1 MKRYI
6 GLAFAIYVVW
16 VLLFVLEKP
25 VFLFFYL
32 HSLEALGPVVSH
44 GAILDFAMAGYLSV
58 LPFLALVIKP
68 YVPDRAHS
76 WFLRVYFAVASL
88 AVALSFVANLALYGY
103 WQFPL
108 DATPLFYF
116 LSSPADA
123 LASAPWYV
131 EVGALLIVVILAAAI
146 CLLFRTLYRKIL
158 NDPCSRPLFKTKG
171 KKLSDTL
178 ADAQSCIA
186 IHSTEIGCCQPMTL
200 RKKIATSVVLFL
212 LMAFLFLPIRGGVTV
227 STNNTGKVYFSDI
240 QLLNHAAVNPFFS
253 FMESM
258 QRQKDFGKQY
268 RFMDDRQAAQTVTD
282 FHQRL
287 LAATKNRGESGTSS
301 STEQQAQNNAVPTI
315 LHEFHPDIYLIIM
328 ESFSDTV
335 TKVPGVTPYLNRL
348 RREGLYFA
356 NFYANS
362 FRTDRGL
369 LSILMGFPS
378 PATVSLMK
386 YPEKTSKMSSIAA
399 HLAKVGYVRNYYYG
413 GDADF
418 TNMRSFLINQGF
430 QHIIEDRDF
439 PVGDRLSKWGV
450 CDHLLFQ
457 KVETELEED
466 RQAVSRRTDGQAG
479 RVQPVFT
486 VIQTSSSHEPF
497 DVPYHQLNDPALN
510 AFAYADKSIGDFVD
524 YLRRDKAR
532 WERSLVILVPDHLG
546 AWPSHPDDFQ
556 PWRFHVPMIWIG
568 GALNEKALSEYF
580 GTPHVVSDY
589 GSQQDIAATLL
600 GQVGKKGHVGM
611 LKNMPFSKNILD
623 PSVPHYAW
631 FMMHDGEGL
640 ATFNGCVIYDN
651 QRKKTV
657 YTARKTSKDWIESST
672 EMCKAYVQR
681 LFDYIAKL

>member
-6 GLAFAIYVVW
+6 GLAFTIYVVW
-16 VLLFVLEKP
+16 ALLFMLEKP
-25 VFLFFYL
+25 VFLVLYL
-32 HSLEALGPVVSH
+32 HSLEALGPVVRH

-68 YVPDRAHS
+68 YVSDHAHR
-76 WFLRVYFAVASL
+76 WFLRVYFAVVSL

-131 EVGALLIVVILAAAI
+131 EAGALLIIVFLAAVI
-146 CLLFRTLYRKIL
+146 CLLFRAVY
-158 NDPCSRPLFKTKG
+158 KTF
-171 KKLSDTL
+171 SDSPDYT
-178 ADAQSCIA
+178 AT
-186 IHSTEIGCCQPMTL
+186 HSTEIKNCQPMTL
-200 RKKIATSVVLFL
+200 RKKIATSVVLFFL
-212 LMAFLFLPIRGGVTV
+212 TALLFLPIRGGVTV

-240 QLLNHAAVNPFFS
+240 QSLNHAAVNPFFS
-253 FMESM
+253 FMESI

-268 RFMDDRQAAQTVTD
+268 RFMDDQQAAQTVTA
-282 FHQRL
+282 FHQQL
-287 LAATKNRGESGTSS
+287 LSATKNRGESGTSS
-301 STEQQAQNNAVPTI
+301 STEQQAQNNIVPVI
-315 LHEFHPDIYLIIM
+315 LHESHPDIYLIIM

-335 TKVPGVTPYLNRL
+335 TKMPGVTPHLNRL

-369 LSILMGFPS
+369 LSILMGVPS

-386 YPEKTSKMSSIAA
+386 YPEKTSKMSSIATC
-399 HLAKVGYVRNYYYG
+399 LAKAGYERHYYYG

-430 QHIIEDRDF
+430 QHIVEDRDF

-457 KVETELEED
+457 RVETDLKK
-466 RQAVSRRTDGQAG
+466 SHRTGGQVRG
-479 RVQPVFT
+479 VHPTFT

-497 DVPYHQLNDPALN
+497 DVPYHHLKDPALN

-524 YLRRDKAR
+524 YLQRDKAR
-532 WERSLVILVPDHLG
+532 WERSLIILVPDHLG

-556 PWRFHVPMIWIG
+556 PWRFHVPMIWTG
-568 GALNEKALSEYF
+568 GALNEKVLSEYF
-580 GTPHVVSDY
+580 GTPHVVPDY

-600 GQVGKKGHVGM
+600 GQIGEKSH
-611 LKNMPFSKNILD
+611 NMPLSKDLLD
-623 PSVPHYAW
+623 PDVPHYAW

-640 ATFNGCVIYDN
+640 ATSNGCVIYDN

-657 YTARKTSKDWIESST
+657 YIAPKTSKDWGKLAT

>member
-6 GLAFAIYVVW
+6 GLAFAIYMVW

-25 VFLFFYL
+25 IFLLLYL

-58 LPFLALVIKP
+58 LPFLALVFKP
-68 YVPDRAHS
+68 YVSNHAHR
-76 WFLRVYFAVASL
+76 WFLRVYFAVTSL
-88 AVALSFVANLALYGY
+88 AVSLSFVANLALYGY

-131 EVGALLIVVILAAAI
+131 EVGALLIVLFLAAAI
-146 CLLFRTLYRKIL
+146 CLLFRTVYRKIL
-158 NDPCSRPLFKTKG
+158 YDPYPHSLVKAKN
-171 KKLSDTL
+171 SADTFP
-178 ADAQSCIA
+178 ATQRCIVT
-186 IHSTEIGCCQPMTL
+186 HSTNDIRYSQPMTL

-212 LMAFLFLPIRGGVTV
+212 LTAFLFLPIRGGVTV
-227 STNNTGKVYFSDI
+227 STNNTGRVYFSDI
-240 QLLNHAAVNPFFS
+240 QSLNHAAVNPFFS
-253 FMESM
+253 FMESI

-268 RFMDDRQAAQTVTD
+268 RFMDDQQAARTVIA
-282 FHQRL
+282 FHQL
-287 LAATKNRGESGTSS
+287 LLSTPRDRHINNDSQLTKQRSKNKSI
-301 STEQQAQNNAVPTI
+301 PYI
-315 LHEFHPDIYLIIM
+315 LHKPHPDIYLIIM

-335 TKVPGVTPYLNRL
+335 TKVPGVTPHLNRL
-348 RREGLYFA
+348 KREGLYFA

-386 YPEKTSKMSSIAA
+386 YPEKTSKMSSIAT
-399 HLAKVGYVRNYYYG
+399 HLAKAGYVRHYYYG

-430 QHIIEDRDF
+430 QHIVEDRDF

-457 KVETELEED
+457 KVKTDLKKD
-466 RQAVSRRTDGQAG
+466 NQAASHGTGGQARG
-479 RVQPVFT
+479 AQPTFT

-497 DVPYHQLNDPALN
+497 DVPYHHLKDPALN

-524 YLRRDKAR
+524 YLQRDKAR

-568 GALNEKALSEYF
+568 GALNEKILSEYF
-580 GTPHVVSDY
+580 GIPHVVSDY

-600 GQVGKKGHVGM
+600 GQVGKRDHPEI
-611 LKNMPFSKNILD
+611 LKDIPFSKNILD
-623 PSVPHYAW
+623 PNVPHYAW
-631 FMMHDGEGL
+631 FMMHDGEGI
-640 ATFNGCVIYDN
+640 ATSNGCVIYDN

-657 YTARKTSKDWIESST
+657 YTAPKTSKDWIESST